1 MRVRRGIVAALAAW
15 LTVVMLGSAVVWAV
29 ISRAGEDLVSNGT
42 QPGGYAAS
50 GGQGARTT
58 VGPGQPIKSRRHHP
72 SGSPSRSGDPSSG
85 PSSSGADSQGP
96 SQGPSS
102 APSTDPGKPDPSSP
116 PTSPPA
122 PVTHDDSRS
131 VAGGT
136 VFAACRGA
144 ALTSVSGVPNAGYRL
159 EKEQGA
165 GWAEVKFES
174 TGSEREIKVR
184 VTCSGGYPRFSVQD
198 DGGSGGEG
206 EGEDGRADG

>member
-29 ISRAGEDLVSNGT
+29 ISRAGEDLVSSGA

-50 GGQGARTT
+50 SGPGARTT
-58 VGPGQPIKSRRHHP
+58 VGPGEPIKSRRHHP
-72 SGSPSRSGDPSSG
+72 SGSPSSSGGPSSG
-85 PSSSGADSQGP
+85 PSSSGTDTQSP

-102 APSTDPGKPDPSSP
+102 DPGNPDPSSTP
-116 PTSPPA
+116 PSPPA

-136 VFAACRGA
+136 VFAGCRGS

-174 TGSEREIKVR
+174 TGNEREIQVR
-184 VTCSGGYPRFSVQD
+184 VTCSGGYPRLL
-198 DGGSGGEG
+198 GPGRRWLRWRGRRRGEG
-206 EGEDGRADG
+206 EGADG